1 MKPVSYDML
10 RLRME
15 RVIQENKTY
24 RTIYHSQLAQ
34 FPLSSVSFPIEDQ
47 SIHSNEQ
54 QTQGYEKIHK
64 KNHQLKQQ
72 NQELLEEKE
81 EFLIQI
87 AELQYEIRSLR
98 KILAQKQILPP
109 ILLHSSFL
117 ANQQQQQEIK
127 EISRY
132 FGKTNLQVYD
142 NGILKEM
149 LLQFKIPS
157 IIHYS
162 LLRDY
167 YNFIHYHYKIEFSNT
182 ICNNALVDSIEKES
196 FVIEKQSF
204 QHYWISHWIGKTTK
218 ERIVHFL
225 PDYLHIKQVIADYLV
240 CTPSLYQNCSFICQY
255 ITTVSLSI
263 IFDLTG
269 FSSFQIT
276 HHSLTHSNLVL
287 VFFMNHS

>member
-24 RTIYHSQLAQ
+24 RTIYHNQLAQ
-34 FPLSSVSFPIEDQ
+34 FPLSSVSLPIEDQ
-47 SIHSNEQ
+47 SVYSHEQ
-54 QTQGYEKIHK
+54 QSQGYEKIRK

-81 EFLIQI
+81 EFIIQI

-98 KILAQKQILPP
+98 KLLAQKQILPP

-117 ANQQQQQEIK
+117 ANQQQQEIE
-127 EISRY
+127 EINRF
-132 FGKTNLQVYD
+132 FGNTNLQVYE
-142 NGILKEM
+142 NGLLKEL

-157 IIHYS
+157 ILHYS

-167 YNFIHYHYKIEFSNT
+167 YNFIHYHDKIEFSNT
-182 ICNNALVDSIEKES
+182 ICNTALIDSIEKEY

-204 QHYWISHWIGKTTK
+204 QQYWISHWIGKSTK
-218 ERIVHFL
+218 DRIVHFL
-225 PDYLHIKQVIADYLV
+225 PDYQHIKQVIADYLV
-240 CTPSLYQNCSFICQY
+240 CTPSLQHNCSFVCQY

-276 HHSLTHSNLVL
+276 HYSLTHSNLVSI
-287 VFFMNHS
+287 VFMNHS